1 MKEITICNKK
11 YPIDCN
17 AFTRFQYKEIFGK
30 GIFSDIKI
38 LNQFSEQQKKIRQK
52 LENENKSEE
61 EIQEQ
66 LNYSMMDSL
75 DDFIDVIEKIAY
87 ILIYTANPEI
97 ESFEKWLTNIEKID
111 LSSSWISEVTELAV
125 TSFCWWRAYWRKQ

>member
-97 ESFEKWLTNIEKID
+97 ESFEKWLINIEKID

-125 TSFCWWRAYWRKQ
+125 TSFC

>member
-11 YPIDCN
+11 YPINCN

-97 ESFEKWLTNIEKID
+97 ESFEKWLINIEKID

-125 TSFCWWRAYWRKQ
+125 TSFC

>member
-97 ESFEKWLTNIEKID
+97 ESFEKWLINIEKID
-111 LSSSWISEVTELAV
+111 LSSSWVSEVTELAV
-125 TSFCWWRAYWRKQ
+125 TSFC

>member
-61 EIQEQ
+61 DIQEQ

-97 ESFEKWLTNIEKID
+97 ESFEKWLINIEKID

-125 TSFCWWRAYWRKQ
+125 TSFC

>member
-38 LNQFSEQQKKIRQK
+38 LNQFSEQQKKIQQK

-125 TSFCWWRAYWRKQ
+125 TSFC

>member
-97 ESFEKWLTNIEKID
+97 ESFEKWLINREKID

-125 TSFCWWRAYWRKQ
+125 TSFC

>member
-11 YPIDCN
+11 YPINCN

-38 LNQFSEQQKKIRQK
+38 LNQFSEQQKKIRQR

-125 TSFCWWRAYWRKQ
+125 TSFC